1 MKQRKSPLQSICKIP
16 YDITLVENSEQGREK
31 VGEKLNKGEKG
42 VLRWLSSLE
51 EKYTLKGTGKVIS
64 LQWIKINGKKIKG
77 TGKINFKIS
86 AMILTLRNSI

>member
-42 VLRWLSSLE
+42 VLR
-51 EKYTLKGTGKVIS
+51 
-64 LQWIKINGKKIKG
+64 
-77 TGKINFKIS
+77 
-86 AMILTLRNSI
+86 